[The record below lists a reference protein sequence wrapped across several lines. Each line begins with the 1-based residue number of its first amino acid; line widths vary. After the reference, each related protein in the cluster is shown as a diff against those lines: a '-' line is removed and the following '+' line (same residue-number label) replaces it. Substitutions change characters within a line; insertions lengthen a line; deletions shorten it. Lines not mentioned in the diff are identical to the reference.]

1 MKKLTWIVMA
11 FLLPGITGCANLSS
25 EAASKTIQT
34 AIAQTLT
41 ALPTTNL
48 LPATSTP
55 AASPSPTATANAA
68 VRTAVDSATPQ
79 NVATIIADPEPDFS
93 QAHIYGLA
101 HLGNGHFLVTIEIPG
116 SAGNLEEKYT
126 ALLNENESL
135 RCIILEEYP
144 NRLYCN
150 GPTEYAGKYVLFQ
163 LINQISN
170 EVVFETQIGVPP
182 SPYTSFKES
191 IPTKK
196 TTGGGNPPPPTES
209 PSPTAS
215 PSPPYPYP

>member
-1 MKKLTWIVMA
+1 MKKMTLLLLA
-11 FLLPGITGCANLSS
+11 FLLGITGCASLSP
-25 EAASKTIQT
+25 EITSKIVQT

-41 ALPTTNL
+41 ALPTSSP
-48 LPATSTP
+48 LPETSTP
-55 AASPSPTATANAA
+55 TLSPSTTATATARIAA
-68 VRTAVDSATPQ
+68 VSDTPQ

-93 QAHIYGLA
+93 QAQVYGLA

-116 SAGNLEEKYT
+116 SAGNLKEKYT
-126 ALLNENESL
+126 ALLNEDESL

-163 LINQISN
+163 LFNQISN

-182 SPYTSFKES
+182 SPYLSKQGTV
-191 IPTKK
+191 PGKK
-196 TTGGGNPPPPTES
+196 PSGSGNPPSPTEN
-209 PSPTAS
+209 PSPTAT
-215 PSPPYPYP
+215 PVPPYPYP